1 MAVDSG
7 RQDAVSSAMRLHPP
21 PWFASGAAWLAL
33 LLLLLV
39 GSPEG
44 RAESSGQHTDPA
56 SAAERGRYTAPSAEG
71 ADPAPAGTTAPDA
84 AQPSTLDQAFDLPPG
99 WKPPAAQTAPPP
111 PEPETEPQSA
121 KPTAEGPD
129 AAPGTAT
136 PALKSPPQE
145 PAREPQPAPAPPE
158 QGEAAAQLEGAE
170 AETEK
175 KPSAAA
181 PEEPA
186 LPREAATYREE
197 ESPLVFR
204 VPVSGK
210 DPRGRAKEAADA
222 LSDVLDRS
230 DEGGKPRVVTVRI
243 EDGVA
248 VVRIGEYLV
257 TTLYQADAAAEGMSL
272 ENYAQHLEG
281 KLRAWVS
288 SQLQRKAIQLFV
300 LHVFLSVFFGVLGF
314 LTLRFLRTAF
324 DRWDESLD
332 DKRGSLQ
339 PISILRIP
347 VISGEAL
354 GGSLAFGLAVGR
366 VTAYVATVIAT
377 IAAILG
383 QFDFTRPLLH
393 RLVGWSAGPILR
405 GVETVVS
412 AIPGLILAAGL
423 FVGARAGLRV
433 LNLLLDGVAS
443 KRIVWKRL
451 PPPRVPVFRVVA
463 SAVVVLVMAPL
474 LVAAAFGRFGTPLE
488 FLALGIGG
496 VVLVANVPQLAS
508 YAVGV
513 IMLWRDTLRPG
524 DWVQV
529 GSMSGEVTR
538 VSLGEVSLV
547 PEGGGTIGVPML
559 YLLLHPLHRLREPPA
574 VCIDVTVARD
584 RPAKELIHA
593 LRSAAVA
600 AEPDAKVECIDIC
613 HAWLKLRVSAPAVRD
628 GVRQQLLV
636 AVSDAV
642 DRHEFELPTLHGPVR
657 E

>member
-1 MAVDSG
+1 MPPVHLSWRARGAPWLLLSLAILAGASGLASDAGAPAGIAPPAAPPPAVDT
-7 RQDAVSSAMRLHPP
+7 A
-21 PWFASGAAWLAL
+21 
-33 LLLLLV
+33 
-39 GSPEG
+39 
-44 RAESSGQHTDPA
+44 PA
-56 SAAERGRYTAPSAEG
+56 SAEAAP
-71 ADPAPAGTTAPDA
+71 
-84 AQPSTLDQAFDLPPG
+84 QA
-99 WKPPAAQTAPPP
+99 
-111 PEPETEPQSA
+111 
-121 KPTAEGPD
+121 D
-129 AAPGTAT
+129 AAP
-136 PALKSPPQE
+136 
-145 PAREPQPAPAPPE
+145 
-158 QGEAAAQLEGAE
+158 
-170 AETEK
+170 
-175 KPSAAA
+175 AA
-181 PEEPA
+181 PEPAEAAPPKAEPPKAEPPKAEPA
-186 LPREAATYREE
+186 KPEPASPEPAKAEVTSDDAPANDEAPEEAAEVEEPKEPEPPPSEFAKYREE

-204 VPVSGK
+204 LHAGGK
-210 DPRGRAKEAADA
+210 DARARAKEASEA
-222 LSDVLDRS
+222 LANALDRS
-230 DEGGKPRVVTVRI
+230 SDDDKPREVTVRI

-248 VVRIGEYLV
+248 VVRIGEFLV
-257 TTLYQADAAAEGMSL
+257 TTVYDIDADAEGMSL
-272 ENYAQHLEG
+272 ENYAERLEG
-281 KLRAWVS
+281 QLKAFVS
-288 SQLQRKAIQLFV
+288 SQLKRKAIQLGV

-324 DRWDESLD
+324 DRWDEALD

-405 GVETVVS
+405 GVEAIVS

-423 FVGARAGLRV
+423 FVGVRAGLRV

-463 SAVVVLVMAPL
+463 SAAVVLIMGPL

-488 FLALGIGG
+488 HLALGVGG
-496 VVLVANVPQLAS
+496 VVLLASTPTLAS

-513 IMLWRDTLRPG
+513 VVLWRDSLRPG

-529 GSMSGEVTR
+529 GDVSGEVTR
-538 VSLGEVSLV
+538 ISLGELSLV
-547 PEGGGTIGVPML
+547 PEGGGAIGVPML
-559 YLLLHPLHRLREPPA
+559 YLLLHPLRRLRDPPA
-574 VCIDVTVARD
+574 VCFDVTVARD
-584 RPAKELIHA
+584 RPAKEVIDA
-593 LRSAAVA
+593 LRSAVAA
-600 AEPDAKVECIDIC
+600 AEPDARVECVDIC
-613 HAWLKLRVSAPAVRD
+613 HAWLKVRVFAPAVRD
-628 GVRQQLLV
+628 GVRQHLLI

-642 DRHEFELPTLHGPVR
+642 DRHEFELPTLHGPTR